1 MKKLSTFI
9 AEKKA
14 STAVIS
20 FGRMNPMTNGHEK
33 LADKLKSEAKSRSAD
48 AKLYLSH
55 STNPKKDPL
64 PYDTKVKFAKKAF
77 GSVVQTSPARTI
89 IEVAKELSG
98 KYDTLVVVVGSDR
111 IPEFKSLLN
120 KYNGKDYNFTS
131 IEIVSAGERDPD
143 AEGVTGMSG
152 SKMRS
157 FVASNEF
164 NKFKQGVPSKL
175 SDADAKQL
183 FDAVGKGMKLNEET
197 NLDEAVLS
205 VAARRKRGMILRR
218 RKSQITR
225 QRKLAM
231 KRFADPKRIAKRAK
245 RSAKTFFRNRFSA
258 GANYKDMSVAQRITV
273 DKRLEKLKGAIG
285 KVATR
290 LVPDVRRREIQ
301 RKANQTRKE
310 SLDLQFENFLVT
322 EADQK
327 KTRLDQ
333 LIRFGLADKSMLT
346 VIKQAMGK
354 LSSGDVL
361 NPRER
366 KATESLVNTLVDM
379 VTSSDTLFRMTKT
392 QLQKE
397 SVELN
402 ELSYSGNIGI
412 MEMVKFYQKASE
424 AEKAE
429 MKKLLESKKT
439 SQALKLLEKVTGT
452 KLQEEVSES
461 EYFYEEDNRDD
472 PATDGIHMALVEL
485 DSMIDD
491 AEEVEMMIEDM
502 EEEPDA
508 WILSKITKATDYIS
522 TVRDYLDYYSD
533 KDEDDEDDEDEED
546 VEDEYNEMSV
556 YEAIRSMDRGMF
568 TEEEL
573 VELAPIFETIDGLE
587 KKSSKSGISY
597 SVLKQVY
604 DRGVDSWLEQ
614 SNMTVEQW
622 AFARVNTFIAN
633 GKSDADLWE
642 TVQLNKMFVEKVLE
656 YGTDDA
662 RIAYAQAT
670 PGQSAEITDAKYSA
684 DAALKAMNN
693 VNTQRTKKLFSEETE
708 ECCGDCAD
716 SDDLTEE
723 VNWRTVLAEAE
734 YQGKNV
740 SLNKPFYTPG
750 GPKKSAVY
758 TMGPNNKV
766 VIVRFGD
773 PNMEIKRDNPER
785 RASFRARHKCDE
797 PGPKWKA
804 KYWSCKAW

>member
-14 STAVIS
+14 TTVVIS

-33 LADKLKSEAKSRSAD
+33 LADKLKSEAKSRGAE

-77 GSVVQTSPARTI
+77 GPIVQNSPARTI

-111 IPEFKSLLN
+111 IPEFKSLLT
-120 KYNGKDYNFTS
+120 KYNGKDYTFSS

-152 SKMRS
+152 SKMRG
-157 FVASNEF
+157 FVASDDF
-164 NKFKQGVPSKL
+164 NNFKKGVPSKL

-205 VAARRKRGMILRR
+205 IAARRKRGMILRR
-218 RKSQITR
+218 RKSQIAR

-231 KRFADPKRIAKRAK
+231 NRYADKERIGRRAK
-245 RSAKTFFRNRFSA
+245 RSAKSFFRKRFSA
-258 GANYKDMSVAQRITV
+258 GADYKSMSAAQKITV
-273 DKRLEKLKGAIG
+273 DKRLEKLKGIIG

-290 LVPDVRRREIQ
+290 LTPDVRRREIQ
-301 RKANQTRKE
+301 RKANKMRSE
-310 SLDLQFENFLVT
+310 SLDTNFENFFLT
-322 EADQK
+322 EADQR
-327 KTRLDQ
+327 TARLDQ
-333 LIRFGLADKSMLT
+333 LIRYGLADKTMLST
-346 VIKQAMGK
+346 IKIAMGK
-354 LSSGDVL
+354 LSSGEVL
-361 NPRER
+361 SPRER
-366 KATESLVNTLVDM
+366 KATENLVNTLVDM
-379 VTSSDTLFRMTKT
+379 VTSSDALFRMTKS

-424 AEKAE
+424 EQKNQ

-439 SQALKLLEKVTGT
+439 AEALRLLEKVTGT
-452 KLQEEVSES
+452 KLQEETYES
-461 EYFYEEDNRDD
+461 DLYEDDDKYDD
-472 PATDGIHMALVEL
+472 PATDGIHMAMVEL
-485 DSMIDD
+485 DTLIED
-491 AEEVEMMIEDM
+491 AETIEMMLEDM

-508 WILSKITKATDYIS
+508 WILSKITKATDYIT
-522 TVRDYLDYYSD
+522 TVRDYLDYYA
-533 KDEDDEDDEDEED
+533 DDEDDEEED
-546 VEDEYNEMSV
+546 GEDDIESEYEEMDV
-556 YEAIRSMDRGMF
+556 YEAVRTMDRDMF

-573 VELAPIFETIDGLE
+573 HELAPIFETIDGLE
-587 KKSSKSGISY
+587 KKSDKSGISY
-597 SVLKQVY
+597 SILKQVY
-604 DRGVDSWLEQ
+604 DRGADTWVEQ
-614 SNMTVEQW
+614 CNMTVEQW
-622 AFARVNTFIAN
+622 AFARVNTFIVG
-633 GKSDADLWE
+633 GKTDADLWE
-642 TVQLNKMFVEKVLE
+642 KVQLNNMFTEKVLE
-656 YGTDDA
+656 WGTDDA

-670 PGQSAEITDAKYSA
+670 PGQSSEIVDAKYSA
-684 DAALKAMNN
+684 DTALKVMNN
-693 VNTQRTKKLFSEETE
+693 ANTQRIKKLFDEETE
-708 ECCGDCAD
+708 DCCGDCKD
-716 SDDLTEE
+716 SDELTEE
-723 VNWRTVLAEAE
+723 VNWKQVLTEAE
-734 YQGKNV
+734 YQGKKV
-740 SLNKPFYTPG
+740 SLNKPFYTPD

-758 TMGPNNKV
+758 TMGPNGKV

-785 RASFRARHKCDE
+785 RSNFRARHNCDD

-804 KYWSCKAW
+804 RYWSCKAW

>member
-14 STAVIS
+14 TTVVIS

-33 LADKLKSEAKSRSAD
+33 LADKLKSEAKSRGAE

-77 GSVVQTSPARTI
+77 GPIVQNSPARTI

-98 KYDTLVVVVGSDR
+98 KYDSLVVVVGSDR
-111 IPEFKSLLN
+111 IPEFKSLLT
-120 KYNGKDYNFTS
+120 KYNGKDYTFSS

-152 SKMRS
+152 SKMRG
-157 FVASNEF
+157 FVASDDF
-164 NKFKQGVPSKL
+164 NNFKKGVPSKL

-205 VAARRKRGMILRR
+205 IAARRKRAMILRR
-218 RKSQITR
+218 RKSQIAR

-231 KRFADPKRIAKRAK
+231 NRYADKERIGRRAK
-245 RSAKTFFRNRFSA
+245 RSAKSFFRKRFSA
-258 GANYKDMSVAQRITV
+258 GADYKSMSAAQKITV
-273 DKRLEKLKGAIG
+273 DKRLEKLKGIIG

-290 LVPDVRRREIQ
+290 LTPDVRRREIQ
-301 RKANQTRKE
+301 RKANKMRSE
-310 SLDLQFENFLVT
+310 SLDTNFENFFLT
-322 EADQK
+322 EADQR
-327 KTRLDQ
+327 TARLDQ
-333 LIRFGLADKSMLT
+333 LIRYGLADKTMLST
-346 VIKQAMGK
+346 IKIAMGK
-354 LSSGDVL
+354 LSSGEVL
-361 NPRER
+361 SPRER
-366 KATESLVNTLVDM
+366 KATENLVNTLVDM
-379 VTSSDTLFRMTKT
+379 VTSSDALFRMTKS

-424 AEKAE
+424 DQKTQ

-439 SQALKLLEKVTGT
+439 AEALRLLEKVTGT
-452 KLQEEVSES
+452 KLQEETY
-461 EYFYEEDNRDD
+461 EYDLYEDDDKYDD
-472 PATDGIHMALVEL
+472 PATDGIHMAMVEL
-485 DSMIDD
+485 DTLIED
-491 AEEVEMMIEDM
+491 AEQIEMMIEDM

-508 WILSKITKATDYIS
+508 WILSKITKATDYIT
-522 TVRDYLDYYSD
+522 TVRDYLDYYA
-533 KDEDDEDDEDEED
+533 DDEDDEEED
-546 VEDEYNEMSV
+546 GEDDIESEYEEMDV
-556 YEAIRSMDRGMF
+556 YEAVRTMDRDMF

-573 VELAPIFETIDGLE
+573 HELAPIFETIDGLE
-587 KKSSKSGISY
+587 KKSDKSGISY
-597 SVLKQVY
+597 SILKQVY
-604 DRGVDSWLEQ
+604 DRGADTWVEQ
-614 SNMTVEQW
+614 CNMTVEQW

-633 GKSDADLWE
+633 GKTDADLWE
-642 TVQLNKMFVEKVLE
+642 KVQLNNMFTEKVLE
-656 YGTDDA
+656 WGTDDA

-670 PGQSAEITDAKYSA
+670 PGQSSEIVDAKYSA
-684 DAALKAMNN
+684 DTALKVMNN
-693 VNTQRTKKLFSEETE
+693 ANTQRIKKLFDEETE
-708 ECCGDCAD
+708 ECCGDCKD
-716 SDDLTEE
+716 SDELTEE
-723 VNWRTVLAEAE
+723 VNWRNILLEAE
-734 YQGKNV
+734 YQGKDV
-740 SLNKPFYTPG
+740 SLNKPFYTPD

-758 TMGPNNKV
+758 TMGPNGKV

-785 RASFRARHKCDE
+785 RSNFRARHNCDE

-804 KYWSCKAW
+804 RYWSCKAW